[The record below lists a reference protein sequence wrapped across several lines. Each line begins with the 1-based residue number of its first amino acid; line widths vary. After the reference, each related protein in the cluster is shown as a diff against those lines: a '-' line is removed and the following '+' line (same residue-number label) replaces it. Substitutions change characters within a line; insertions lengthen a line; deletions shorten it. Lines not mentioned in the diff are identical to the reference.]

1 MTIVHCHPRRP
12 ARLGRMTC
20 ILGQTLMLTFSCT
33 WLGLNSDRGATAS
46 QSARRRGPRGKQRSP
61 QRRRAAGQLTAGER
75 QHRQAAAQAGGS
87 AVERQAASMAAT
99 ACPRCDVTACIPTA
113 AAAALTVCVGSELE
127 GHAKGANR
135 GAVGRAGEVVAAR
148 GVKGGIVE
156 QHRTGRRGQG
166 WAAHAACTVAG
177 NASTGLGSSSARSHT
192 RQSLQEAI
200 PSQLPAQP
208 HSLVAA
214 YACEAAGGT
223 CAEQHRNHCVPG
235 GAAAAGG
242 GCHARLITGE
252 PPAVSG
258 VQAASEHGP
267 RVRRTAQHAAEPQ
280 AGSPAATQTCRPKA
294 VRPVGCSSCVLLKL
308 CWMRFE
314 LPCRSHRNTMAMLRP
329 SAHVTGG
336 TVW

>member
-1 MTIVHCHPRRP
+1 M
-12 ARLGRMTC
+12 A
-20 ILGQTLMLTFSCT
+20 
-33 WLGLNSDRGATAS
+33 GLVSTA
-46 QSARRRGPRGKQRSP
+46 QSAQASGSTGKRH
-61 QRRRAAGQLTAGER
+61 R
-75 QHRQAAAQAGGS
+75 RQAAAQLSGRL
-87 AVERQAASMAAT
+87 RQWQP
-99 ACPRCDVTACIPTA
+99 PRCDVLDVMSRLASPQQQLLNSQYVLGRNWKAMPKAPTV
-113 AAAALTVCVGSELE
+113 ALLE
-127 GHAKGANR
+127 GQVKSSLQR
-135 GAVGRAGEVVAAR
+135 MVEM
-148 GVKGGIVE
+148 KGGTVE

-252 PPAVSG
+252 PPAVSD

-267 RVRRTAQHAAEPQ
+267 RVRRTAVLAQHAAEPQ
-280 AGSPAATQTCRPKA
+280 AGRPAATRTCRPKA

-314 LPCRSHRNTMAMLRP
+314 LPAAPT
-329 SAHVTGG
+329 
-336 TVW
+336 